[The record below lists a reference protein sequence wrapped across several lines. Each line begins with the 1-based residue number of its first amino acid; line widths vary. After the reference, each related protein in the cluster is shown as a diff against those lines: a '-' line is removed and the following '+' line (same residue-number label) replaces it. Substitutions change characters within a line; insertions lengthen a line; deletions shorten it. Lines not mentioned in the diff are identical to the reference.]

1 MDTTKPHG
9 RGMAADTSALELANA
24 RERIGRA
31 ELALKR
37 TEEMLA
43 ENILLRRRVRSLVET
58 ADRLV
63 KIDPSSNEERG
74 AG

>member
-1 MDTTKPHG
+1 
-9 RGMAADTSALELANA
+9 MASDTSALELANA
-24 RERIGRA
+24 RERINRA

-43 ENILLRRRVRSLVET
+43 ENILLRRRVRCLVET

-63 KIDPSSNEERG
+63 KIDPSSNEGRG